1 MPYPALDMTLA
12 AVLVT
17 LLLAGLVRGFSG
29 FGTGMVAIPV
39 LAAAHDPVTAVVVV
53 AIVDSLPQLPA
64 ALPVLKYARW
74 REVLPLAAGAIL
86 LLPAGL
92 AVLRLGDPLVLRW
105 VICLSVLAGLAAL
118 ASGWRYHGP
127 RPPLLSGGVGAAAG
141 FLGGIA
147 GIPGPPPV
155 LYWMASPEPQGVI
168 RANLMALFLL
178 LEIAT
183 LANVVMSGMVN
194 GERLMLGIAGAPVY
208 LAGILAGRALFPLA
222 SPATYR
228 RLAFAVILFAVI
240 TALPLWNG

>member
-1 MPYPALDMTLA
+1 MASPHGLLYGRKTFASTVRCMAFPTFDITLA
-12 AVLVT
+12 AVLAV

-39 LAAAHDPVTAVVVV
+39 LAATHDPVTAVVVI

-64 ALPVLKYARW
+64 ALPALRYARW
-74 REVLPLAAGAIL
+74 REVLPLAAGAVL

-92 AVLRLGDPLVLRW
+92 AVLRHGDPLVLRW
-105 VICLSVLAGLAAL
+105 VICLGVLAALVAL

-127 RPPLLSGGVGAAAG
+127 RPPVLSGGVGAVAG

-168 RANLMALFLL
+168 RA
-178 LEIAT
+178 T
-183 LANVVMSGMVN
+183 CS
-194 GERLMLGIAGAPVY
+194 RC
-208 LAGILAGRALFPLA
+208 
-222 SPATYR
+222 S
-228 RLAFAVILFAVI
+228 
-240 TALPLWNG
+240 

>member
-1 MPYPALDMTLA
+1 MGCSPCFRADDTDASVSPPSDSDPDVISPPLTRATTGVA
-12 AVLVT
+12 AMRC
-17 LLLAGLVRGFSG
+17 G
-29 FGTGMVAIPV
+29 
-39 LAAAHDPVTAVVVV
+39 AAA
-53 AIVDSLPQLPA
+53 
-64 ALPVLKYARW
+64 
-74 REVLPLAAGAIL
+74 
-86 LLPAGL
+86 
-92 AVLRLGDPLVLRW
+92 
-105 VICLSVLAGLAAL
+105 
-118 ASGWRYHGP
+118 
-127 RPPLLSGGVGAAAG
+127 GVGAAAG

>member
-1 MPYPALDMTLA
+1 MTLPALDLTFA
-12 AVLVT
+12 AVLAV

-64 ALPVLKYARW
+64 ALPALKHARW

-92 AVLRLGDPLVLRW
+92 AVLRMGDPLVLRW

-127 RPPLLSGGVGAAAG
+127 RPPALSAGVGAAAG

-147 GIPGPPPV
+147 GIPGPPPI

-168 RANLMALFLL
+168 RANMLALL
-178 LEIAT
+178 LVLETAT
-183 LANVVMSGMVN
+183 LVNVLAGGLVTP
-194 GERLMLGIAGAPVY
+194 ERFALGLSGAPVY

-222 SPATYR
+222 SPAAYR
-228 RLAFAVILFAVI
+228 RLAFAVILFAVL
-240 TALPLWNG
+240 TALPLWEG

>member
-1 MPYPALDMTLA
+1 MPLPALDVTLA

-39 LAAAHDPVTAVVVV
+39 LAATHDPVTAVVVV

-92 AVLRLGDPLVLRW
+92 AVLRMGDPLVLRW

-118 ASGWRYHGP
+118 ASGWRYLGP
-127 RPPLLSGGVGAAAG
+127 RPPLLSAGVGAVSG

-168 RANLMALFLL
+168 RANLMALLLL

-183 LANVVMSGMVN
+183 LANVVLGGMVT
-194 GERLMLGIAGAPVY
+194 GERFLLGLAGAPVY
-208 LAGILAGRALFPLA
+208 LAGIIAGRALFPLA
-222 SPATYR
+222 SAATYR

>member
-92 AVLRLGDPLVLRW
+92 AVLRLGDPLVLRPVPECRLPTAAMAHAHQSPW
-105 VICLSVLAGLAAL
+105 VD
-118 ASGWRYHGP
+118 
-127 RPPLLSGGVGAAAG
+127 
-141 FLGGIA
+141 
-147 GIPGPPPV
+147 
-155 LYWMASPEPQGVI
+155 Q
-168 RANLMALFLL
+168 
-178 LEIAT
+178 
-183 LANVVMSGMVN
+183 
-194 GERLMLGIAGAPVY
+194 
-208 LAGILAGRALFPLA
+208 
-222 SPATYR
+222 R
-228 RLAFAVILFAVI
+228 R
-240 TALPLWNG
+240 